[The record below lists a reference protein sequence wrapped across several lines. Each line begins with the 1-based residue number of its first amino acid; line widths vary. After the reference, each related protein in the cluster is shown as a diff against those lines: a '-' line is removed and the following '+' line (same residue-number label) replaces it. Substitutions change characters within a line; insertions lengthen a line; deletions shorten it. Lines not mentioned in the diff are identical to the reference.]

1 MGNLCLFRFS
11 LPSWEATVYDRKY
24 ETKVLLPD
32 NLKLKEITTYISGVL
47 KRPVYADMPK
57 KQFRKCFKQQLLAHI
72 KTRDINKVIISYTGI
87 KTNLCIIIT

>member
-11 LPSWEATVYDRKY
+11 HPSWEVTVYDRKY

-47 KRPVYADMPK
+47 KRPVYADMPE
-57 KQFRKCFKQQLLAHI
+57 KQFRKYFKQQLRAQI
-72 KTRDINKVIISYTGI
+72 KTRDINKVISYTGI
-87 KTNLCIIIT
+87 KTHLCIIIT